1 MFLAVTNESSRF
13 SNADAKKAVTAC
25 AAQLKLHVAPFWDMV
40 PASIVFYADASEVPS
55 EADRLV
61 ILDDADQANALGFHD
76 ETPDGKPYAR
86 VFAAPVLDNG
96 GTALSGSLSVS
107 TVLSHEVC
115 EWFGDRFVNL
125 WADDGGG
132 TEYAVELCDPVEQDS
147 YDIRGI
153 AVSNFVT
160 KRYFD
165 HLAPAGTQFDYLK
178 KLTKPYSMT
187 KGGYLLV
194 RHAGKI
200 EQKFGDDY
208 PGWRRATKEFPAA
221 RTAKRLRQTG

>member
-1 MFLAVTNESSRF
+1 MFLAIVNKSTRF
-13 SNADAKKAVTAC
+13 SDTDAAKSAGAC
-25 AAQLKLHVAPFWDMV
+25 AAQLKLHVAPFWDMQ
-40 PASIVFYADASEVPS
+40 PAAVVFYPDEKQVPTGADL
-55 EADRLV
+55 LV
-61 ILDDADQANALGFHD
+61 ILDNADQAGVLGYHD
-76 ETPDGKPYAR
+76 ETPDGRPYGR
-86 VFAAPVLDNG
+86 VFAAPVLDHK
-96 GTALSGSLSVS
+96 GTALKGSNSVS
-107 TVLSHEVC
+107 AVISHEVC

-125 WADDGGG
+125 WADNGGG

-165 HLAPAGTQFDYLK
+165 HLAPVGTQLDYLK